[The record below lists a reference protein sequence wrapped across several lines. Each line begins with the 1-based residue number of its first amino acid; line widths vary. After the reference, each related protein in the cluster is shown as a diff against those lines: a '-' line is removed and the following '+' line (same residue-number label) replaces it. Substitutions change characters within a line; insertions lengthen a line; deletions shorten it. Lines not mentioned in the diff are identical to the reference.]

1 MKTPN
6 LLPIIF
12 ILLLAKTS
20 TYAQPESFYH
30 EFSIYFSDSVTLAFQ
45 QNSFQIS
52 DSTYLSTGNYG
63 PGFYGLAGRV
73 IWDSAG
79 NVLDAKY
86 LDVDESFHLN
96 GLTRI
101 DSNRFL
107 LYGEFDLYHD
117 STGSFIDLAAAMV
130 CFNQNGDVLW
140 QKAHGG
146 YAPGYPDIT
155 EDEYD
160 YYDVFHH
167 VEVDSLHQ
175 RIYAMGY
182 SKSFNDEHKAEPY
195 VVCADYNGD
204 TIWTYAMPDLPEY
217 NGHGYLD
224 GGAVVTSYNDI
235 LLAGHINIAETS
247 IEGVNLLRGIII
259 KLTAEG
265 EMLWHKTW
273 GYNNARCSDVIELY
287 PGRYVAGGRHI
298 NSNNVA
304 GITSGHL
311 VKFNDAGSFIE
322 EKEITRGINNVI
334 RLYKLFKKAYGISVL
349 GLFTIKENEECS
361 IGNYYIDNFN
371 DNLELLNSENYVD
384 EDYQYGAFGI
394 GGISKTFDG
403 GYLYT
408 GYAGNQKNAVMKSD
422 GELNLPL
429 SEGWDHIDIKYTE
442 TKIRY
447 YPNPVNDILH
457 IKSSTDILIN
467 ELKLYDMYGRIILQK
482 FSHKK
487 NTKIDV
493 SDIETGIYILRIN
506 NAYSGKIIIK

>member
-1 MKTPN
+1 MKN
-6 LLPIIF
+6 RKRLQILL
-12 ILLLAKTS
+12 ILLLAKTIS
-20 TYAQPESFYH
+20 YAQPENFYH
-30 EFSIYFSDSVTLAFQ
+30 EFPIHFSDSVSLAFQ

-52 DSTYLSTGNYG
+52 DSTYLSSGNYG
-63 PGFYGLAGRV
+63 PNFYGLAGRV

-86 LDVDESFHLN
+86 LDVDESFYLN
-96 GLTRI
+96 GLARI

-107 LYGEFDLYHD
+107 LYGNFDLYHN
-117 STGSFIDLAAAMV
+117 STGSAIDMAAAMV

-140 QKAHGG
+140 QKAYGG

-195 VVCADYNGD
+195 VVCTDYNGD

-235 LLAGHINIAETS
+235 LLTGHINIAETS

-287 PGRYVAGGRHI
+287 PGRYVAGGIHI
-298 NSNNVA
+298 NSNNVSD
-304 GITSGHL
+304 ISSGHL
-311 VKFNDAGSFIE
+311 VVLNDAGSFIE
-322 EKEITRGINNVI
+322 EKEITRGNYSVI
-334 RLYKLFKKAYGISVL
+334 RLYKIFKEDNSISVM
-349 GLFTIKENEECS
+349 GMFTIKENGEPT
-361 IGNYYIDNFN
+361 IGNYCIDEFN
-371 DNLELLNSENYVD
+371 HTLELLNSKNYVNV
-384 EDYQYGAFGI
+384 DYQYGAFGI
-394 GGISKTFDG
+394 RGISKTYDG

-408 GYAGNQKNAVMKSD
+408 GYGGDQTNIVMKSD
-422 GELNLPL
+422 AALNLPL
-429 SEGWDHIDIKYTE
+429 DEGWDSVEEIHNYSSIE
-442 TKIRY
+442 Y
-447 YPNPVNDILH
+447 YPNPANDVLYITSNDDFKINSVHLYDIYGRSVLKRSISEKLIQIDISH
-457 IKSSTDILIN
+457 IKSG
-467 ELKLYDMYGRIILQK
+467 MYII
-482 FSHKK
+482 
-487 NTKIDV
+487 
-493 SDIETGIYILRIN
+493 RIN
-506 NAYSGKIIIK
+506 NNYSGKLIIK